1 MKEFHINQYLSVRL
15 ERGKTVIYVAG
26 QPFIQCKFLL
36 LNIPITQMSSFDEI
50 ESIDEVADLVDG
62 VLEEE
67 TRKIEIPPEVEFWG
81 HSSNLQVWYEHD
93 YDTRLIHS
101 NLAFPLLQKLSEVGD
116 PLAKEKFQEEVRKRY
131 EKGTEKTREFIRK
144 AGIIDYL
151 PLDEQFDLYF
161 DSEILMAL
169 TEFAEEYWSHRKP
182 YDVIMSFIIEGNLIL
197 KEKKKIELD
206 FSGVDLE
213 LYEFP
218 KAILNL
224 KSLEALDL
232 GNNYFKETPEEIN
245 KLTSLKRLSFSGN
258 KISHLPDTIWEITSL
273 EELHL
278 SSNHI
283 ETISEK
289 IGNLQNL
296 EVLNIVCN
304 QLQDLPES
312 IGKLKKLKKLYIGGN
327 KIEKLPDYIESLP
340 SLKYLE
346 VVGCPLSEDPEEIK
360 KMVELNKKTSY
371 SLRIRRR

>member
-15 ERGKTVIYVAG
+15 ERGKTMIHVVG

-36 LNIPITQMSSFDEI
+36 LNIPIPQMRSFDEI

-81 HSSNLQVWYEHD
+81 HCSNLQAWYEND

-131 EKGTEKTREFIRK
+131 EKGTEKTREFLRE
-144 AGIIDYL
+144 AGIIDYM
-151 PLDEQFDLYF
+151 PLDEKFDLFF
-161 DSEILMAL
+161 DSETLMAL
-169 TEFAEEYWSHRKP
+169 TEFAEEFWSDRNP

-197 KEKKKIELD
+197 KDKKKIELD

-224 KSLEALDL
+224 KSLEAFDL
-232 GNNYFKETPEEIN
+232 GNNYFKEIPEEIN
-245 KLTSLKRLSFSGN
+245 KLASLKRMSFSGN
-258 KISHLPDTIWEITSL
+258 KISHLPETMWEMTSL
-273 EELHL
+273 QELNVGDNCIG
-278 SSNHI
+278 S
-283 ETISEK
+283 ISEK
-289 IGNLQNL
+289 IGNLKNL
-296 EVLNIVCN
+296 EVLSIGCN
-304 QLQDLPES
+304 QLQNLPES
-312 IGKLKKLKKLYIGGN
+312 IGNLKKLKRFDFGGN
-327 KIEKLPDYIESLP
+327 KIEKLPDYIEKLP
-340 SLKYLE
+340 LLEYLD
-346 VVGCPLSEDPEEIK
+346 VQGCPLTEDPEEIK
-360 KMVELNKKTSY
+360 KIVELSKKTSY
-371 SLRIRRR
+371 SLRIRRK